1 MKTHGKSDNGSGLPN
16 HGRKGVSFGIV
27 GAVLLLILING
38 CASVSGSK
46 DRDPWRYN
54 YNTGYPAVG
63 GPTWGH

>member
-46 DRDPWRYN
+46 DGVSR
-54 YNTGYPAVG
+54 A
-63 GPTWGH
+63 

>member
-46 DRDPWRYN
+46 DGDPWPVTRRLE
-54 YNTGYPAVG
+54 AQLG
-63 GPTWGH
+63 GTDTL